1 MSITPINA
9 VNFNGSKTDKVK
21 VEEQEKK
28 TELVSKLETEDSLDK
43 KKVGGLVL
51 ATALAAA
58 TLGGAV
64 VRHNWKASEKSLK
77 MTEEALRNRMQKG
90 YEADIARL
98 KNSYNELLDSAP
110 YQENRSLKRELQ
122 KP

>member
-64 VRHNWKASEKSLK
+64 VRHNWKA
-77 MTEEALRNRMQKG
+77 
-90 YEADIARL
+90 
-98 KNSYNELLDSAP
+98 
-110 YQENRSLKRELQ
+110 
-122 KP
+122 